1 MEDIRTCD
9 AILFGS
15 CNCNWIFSRR
25 LTTILLLLLTTSTT
39 SSTAAAAM
47 TTSSA
52 ATVGA
57 GADAVERGG
66 GFILLWTLNCL

>member
-39 SSTAAAAM
+39 SSTAAAM

-57 GADAVERGG
+57 GAGAVERGG
-66 GFILLWTLNCL
+66 EFILLWTLNCL

>member
-39 SSTAAAAM
+39 SSTAAAM